1 MLLSFITP
9 HLINQ
14 YPESYCLSHNA
25 NQQMVTLP
33 TAQEMVT
40 LSGMV
45 HETRQKVINMLSR
58 DHLAIGTEIYG
69 TPHIA
74 NNRRIA
80 ILAVYVATLAA
91 CLLATRHAH
100 INSHVYHY
108 I

>member
-14 YPESYCLSHNA
+14 YPESYRLSHNA
-25 NQQMVTLP
+25 NQQMVTLT

-58 DHLAIGTEIYG
+58 DHLAMAQRFMEPPTL
-69 TPHIA
+69 P

-80 ILAVYVATLAA
+80 ILAV
-91 CLLATRHAH
+91 
-100 INSHVYHY
+100 
-108 I
+108 